1 MQARGLTRGTVANL
15 LRSTGH
21 VLPTRWVKPKLS
33 ALVKAQ
39 VRAAI
44 AARARTVVFFPDVA
58 PLPSINYTITRQ
70 LAGGEAF

>member
-1 MQARGLTRGTVANL
+1 MKARGLTSATVTNM
-15 LRSTGH
+15 LRHPNACPS
-21 VLPTRWVKPKLS
+21 VKWQKPKLS